1 MRTENEMSPW
11 ASLGLLA
18 ARLYVGSYI
27 FLTGTG
33 KLSRGFLWGGALMPQ
48 LQRFLATTPHEWY
61 RHWLTTVVIPH
72 ERLFAVL
79 TAVGETAVGIALVLG
94 ALTRFSAFVGIF
106 MVGNYL
112 FAKGFWNPAA
122 VHDKDFIVLLVVLL
136 LAGGGRW
143 ALDRWLWRGR

>member
-1 MRTENEMSPW
+1 M
-11 ASLGLLA
+11 
-18 ARLYVGSYI
+18 
-27 FLTGTG
+27 
-33 KLSRGFLWGGALMPQ
+33 
-48 LQRFLATTPHEWY
+48 
-61 RHWLTTVVIPH
+61 
-72 ERLFAVL
+72 
-79 TAVGETAVGIALVLG
+79 VLG